1 MIGQTGW
8 VSLRSGEKKLRAF
21 FQTPLR
27 AEEAIWG
34 VWLAFFGAALLGYIS
49 SFGELE
55 EFFKHHP
62 DMAFKMEPGMYRF
75 FDFAT
80 WAYDSMR
87 VFKGNLLIFVSFSLL
102 ALRYPRLAFYGL
114 LALTAKTGLMA
125 APYNEVVMNLIP
137 YTLIAIVTGLG
148 EMAAYALSVSKRWL
162 TGALLL
168 FAWAWLETYLI
179 YWGL

>member
-1 MIGQTGW
+1 MNGRTGW
-8 VSLRSGEKKLRAF
+8 ASLRSKESEIRAF
-21 FQTPLR
+21 FQTPLG

-34 VWLAFFGAALLGYIS
+34 VWLAFFGGALLGYIF
-49 SFGELE
+49 SFEGLD

-75 FDFAT
+75 FDLAT
-80 WAYDSMR
+80 WAYDSMG
-87 VFKGNLLIFVSFSLL
+87 VFKGNLVIFVIFSLL
-102 ALRYPRLAFYGL
+102 ALRYPRLAFYGGSV
-114 LALTAKTGLMA
+114 LAAKTGLIA

-137 YTLIAIVTGLG
+137 YTLIAVVTGLG
-148 EMAAYALSVSKRWL
+148 EMAAYALGVSKRWL